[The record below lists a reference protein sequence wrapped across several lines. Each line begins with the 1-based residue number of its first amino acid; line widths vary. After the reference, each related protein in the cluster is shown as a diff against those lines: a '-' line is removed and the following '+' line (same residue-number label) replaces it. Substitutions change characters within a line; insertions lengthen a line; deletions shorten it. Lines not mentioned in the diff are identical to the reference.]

1 MQTVTQFLPSVDN
14 SQAKQKK
21 GLRASF
27 EFYMFLSCLCDIN
40 LSMDD
45 KFI

>member
-14 SQAKQKK
+14 SQTKQKK
-21 GLRASF
+21 GLKESF
-27 EFYMFLSCLCDIN
+27 NFMFLSCLCDIN